1 MGKWMSFFLFILC
14 SGKSGVLG
22 SLVIFENV
30 GRILSDSPASTF
42 ETGWFCHWSII
53 YWFLFFFDFLFWFS
67 TSLLVFSVDIVSG
80 TVWTHSE
87 SGNIFFF
94 SMLVGI
100 WDLIFI
106 SKCSA
111 FGIMSSDSIPSK
123 SEVLNW
129 DSQRLADFLKK
140 VSCFLFLCFNVKY
153 EVKLKTYLL

>member
-1 MGKWMSFFLFILC
+1 MSSYSLHLSEGSKMNYNKLRNSLFFHEGAVLPLFVTTIINRKCMGKWMSFFLFILC

-87 SGNIFFF
+87 SGNILFFF
-94 SMLVGI
+94 NAC
-100 WDLIFI
+100 W
-106 SKCSA
+106 
-111 FGIMSSDSIPSK
+111 
-123 SEVLNW
+123 
-129 DSQRLADFLKK
+129 
-140 VSCFLFLCFNVKY
+140 
-153 EVKLKTYLL
+153 YLGFDIHK